1 MIGRNNVEKMGSNNG
16 HIFEQE
22 FKKSIPKGVYIKRL
36 KVSGMNYKGN
46 GNEGDY
52 LVYLFPHLF
61 IFELKSH
68 KGKSIPFDNL
78 RDNQLKGLKGLKI
91 IPGVKTGFIFN
102 FRDLEKTYFIEID
115 KVINFMRNGERKSFP
130 IEWVE
135 SEGIRVGHKK
145 ARTRYT
151 YDLHKLLQDIKEE
164 R

>member
-1 MIGRNNVEKMGSNNG
+1 MANNG

-22 FKKSIPKGVYIKRL
+22 FKKSVPERVYIKKL

-52 LVYLFPHLF
+52 LLYSYPNLF

-68 KGKSIPFDNL
+68 KGKSIPFDKL
-78 RDNQLKGLKGLKI
+78 RVNQIQGLDEI
-91 IPGVKTGFIFN
+91 ANTIPGTITGFIFN
-102 FRDLEKTYFIEID
+102 FRDLEKTYYVRVNDIIEY
-115 KVINFMRNGERKSFP
+115 MLSGERKSFP

-135 SEGIRVGHKK
+135 KIGIKIEHKK

-151 YDLHKLLQDIKEE
+151 YNILKLLSEL
-164 R
+164 RS

>member
-1 MIGRNNVEKMGSNNG
+1 MASNNG

-22 FKKSIPKGVYIKRL
+22 FKKSAPEGVYIKKL
-36 KVSGMNYKGN
+36 KVSGMNYKGG

-52 LVYLFPHLF
+52 LVYQFPNLY

-68 KGKSIPFDNL
+68 KGKSIPFDRL
-78 RDNQLKGLKGLKI
+78 REVQIKGLTALGK

-102 FRDLEKTYFIEID
+102 FRELEKTYFIHTEHI
-115 KVINFMRNGERKSFP
+115 ISYMTSGERKSFP

-135 SEGIRVGHKK
+135 EVGVRLEHKK

-151 YDLHKLLQDIKEE
+151 YNLLKLLSEIK
-164 R
+164 